1 MNMRKGELIHYFTF
15 ERFNESDMPTEY
27 SLSRYRGEGNESEVS
42 SR

>member
-15 ERFNESDMPTEY
+15 DESDMPTEY